1 MNPNL
6 AEILV
11 ANGTGAVLVVM
22 LYLSR
27 RTYYKRK
34 TIGGKM
40 FDFMLLITWV
50 ANIAEIISFLIDGK
64 DFPFCRGLLLAV
76 NAICVGATV
85 TTGFCWCLYTDFR
98 IHRNR
103 QSVRKTAARLGLP
116 FVVILLMLLADLF
129 GAKLLFEITP
139 ENVYVRG
146 KLSPLVYLLLF
157 AYYTYSV
164 VITYRFWKK
173 APYVRFFP
181 VLYFILPCMVG
192 TVVQGLFYGITIGW
206 LTVAIAFVFVQLH
219 FQSESAFIDNLSGLY
234 NRNYFIHVFEV
245 LQRKSN
251 NRTYGIMMDIN
262 GFKKINDTFGHI
274 VGDDVIRTIGA
285 ILQESTPDNSV
296 ALRMGGDEFVVLL
309 MDGTQEQTD
318 GVIQQIQNRV
328 AQCNESREKSY
339 TLSLS
344 IGSACYHGG
353 DTDVFLSDMDK
364 ELYAC
369 KQRYYGS
376 IQ

>member
-1 MNPNL
+1 M
-6 AEILV
+6 
-11 ANGTGAVLVVM
+11 
-22 LYLSR
+22 
-27 RTYYKRK
+27 
-34 TIGGKM
+34 
-40 FDFMLLITWV
+40 
-50 ANIAEIISFLIDGK
+50 
-64 DFPFCRGLLLAV
+64 
-76 NAICVGATV
+76 
-85 TTGFCWCLYTDFR
+85 
-98 IHRNR
+98 
-103 QSVRKTAARLGLP
+103 
-116 FVVILLMLLADLF
+116 
-129 GAKLLFEITP
+129 
-139 ENVYVRG
+139 
-146 KLSPLVYLLLF
+146 
-157 AYYTYSV
+157 
-164 VITYRFWKK
+164 
-173 APYVRFFP
+173 
-181 VLYFILPCMVG
+181 
-192 TVVQGLFYGITIGW
+192 
-206 LTVAIAFVFVQLH
+206 AIAFVFVQLH

-328 AQCNESREKSY
+328 AQCNESRKKSY
-339 TLSLS
+339 TLSLA

-364 ELYAC
+364 ELYAS
-369 KQRYYGS
+369 KQRYYSS